1 MDCWWD
7 SLDVSAENS
16 RISLRRGRAIVIEAR
31 VRNIFIGAGAYYLS
45 WWIAN
50 PLSIAYGK
58 LIGRVIYRGAFE
70 RVVVLPI
77 VSQLPMAI
85 VAAAVGACVVILVES
100 EHRIYWALFPSGL
113 YAFFSYLGTTWAEPP
128 SVLNRMSQ
136 VIADLFPAVACLIG
150 ALLALRRRTSL
161 RGSLRDST
169 SLSEK

>member
-7 SLDVSAENS
+7 SLDVAAENS

-50 PLSIAYGK
+50 PLSFGYGK

-70 RVVVLPI
+70 RAVVLPI

-100 EHRIYWALFPSGL
+100 QHRIYWALFPSGL
-113 YAFFSYLGTTWAEPP
+113 YAFFSYFGRTWAEPP
-128 SVLNRMSQ
+128 SVLDRMSQ
-136 VIADLFPAVACLIG
+136 VIGALFPALACLAG
-150 ALLALRRRTSL
+150 ALLTLRRRTSFRKL
-161 RGSLRDST
+161 KHSPSSSGQ
-169 SLSEK
+169 